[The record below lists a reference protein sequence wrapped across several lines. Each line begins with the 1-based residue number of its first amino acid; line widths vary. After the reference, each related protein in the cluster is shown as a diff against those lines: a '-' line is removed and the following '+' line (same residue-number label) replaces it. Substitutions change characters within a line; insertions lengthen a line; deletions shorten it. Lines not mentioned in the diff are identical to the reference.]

1 MLWGVLWVKTVHLY
15 YPQDM
20 GWVTFP
26 TLFFFYRFC
35 PHIPRRCH
43 FPILFHHSPSLSWF
57 PYKTRTLPPSPCSL
71 SLTHTHLPRLRSAII
86 GPCAGWVVAQP
97 ERLIAF
103 LPPAVYTSV
112 LTATPIHYLPWSG
125 AAHSSPLSATSS
137 FTVWTP
143 SGGAAPV
150 LSKTRLLLI
159 QIKTGSIGSWLNP
172 TAGVTFGGIFLPFF
186 FSLVGTCL
194 CWNVSFFKTQK
205 WLNVIWERVESA
217 RRQGMIIIWVLN

>member
-15 YPQDM
+15 YPQDT
-20 GWVTFP
+20 GWVTLP

-35 PHIPRRCH
+35 PHIRRRCH
-43 FPILFHHSPSLSWF
+43 FPVLFHHSPFLSWF
-57 PYKTRTLPPSPCSL
+57 PYKTRTLPSSPRSLPSL
-71 SLTHTHLPRLRSAII
+71 SLSHTHLPRLRSAII
-86 GPCAGWVVAQP
+86 SPCAGWVVAQP

-172 TAGVTFGGIFLPFF
+172 TAGVTFGGIFPPFCF
-186 FSLVGTCL
+186 FSLLALVYFGTCE
-194 CWNVSFFKTQK
+194 FF
-205 WLNVIWERVESA
+205 
-217 RRQGMIIIWVLN
+217 